1 MTVLL
6 YSTPVRPHLEYCI
19 QFWGPEHR
27 KDVEMF
33 KKVQRRTTKMIKG
46 LEYLSCEDRLQD
58 DLTVAF
64 LYIKGPTGKLRR
76 DSFSG
81 IVVIEQGVM
90 ALN

>member
-33 KKVQRRTTKMIKG
+33 KRVQRRTTKMHKG
-46 LEYLSCEDRLQD
+46 LEYLSCEDRLRE
-58 DLTVAF
+58 LG
-64 LYIKGPTGKLRR
+64 L
-76 DSFSG
+76 FSLEKRG
-81 IVVIEQGVM
+81 SRMTSLWLFCI
-90 ALN
+90 